1 MLILSI
7 YIALYTTAVITNTTD
22 TTTNTTTTNATTT
35 IFTLLLYYIQVILLV
50 QQVRRHPDPA
60 LRRLGG
66 SHRHGTYLVY
76 CMYCVLYWA
85 NMYCTVLRVLY
96 LLPCTSIYCTLLHAL
111 LVLQL
116 VRISFYR
123 LTLILLHYTPS
134 TAAAGVPLVVQL
146 LLLGGRGPGGV
157 HAQRPLHGRQ
167 PQEVRLRLGGQGRH
181 SFLPR
186 HCDW

>member
-1 MLILSI
+1 MVRTWCTVSTVYSTGLI
-7 YIALYTTAVITNTTD
+7 
-22 TTTNTTTTNATTT
+22 
-35 IFTLLLYYIQVILLV
+35 
-50 QQVRRHPDPA
+50 
-60 LRRLGG
+60 
-66 SHRHGTYLVY
+66 
-76 CMYCVLYWA
+76 
-85 NMYCTVLRVLY
+85 CTVLRVLY
-96 LLPCTSIYCTLLHAL
+96 LLPYTSIHCTLLHAL

-116 VRISFYR
+116 VRITFYR
-123 LTLILLHYTPS
+123 LSLTLLHYTPS
-134 TAAAGVPLVVQL
+134 TAAAGVPLILQL